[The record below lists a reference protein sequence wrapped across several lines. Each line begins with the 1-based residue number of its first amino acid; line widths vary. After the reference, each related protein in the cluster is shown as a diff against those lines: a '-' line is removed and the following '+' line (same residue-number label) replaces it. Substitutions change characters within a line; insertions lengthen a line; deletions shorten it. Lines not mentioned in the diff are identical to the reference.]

1 MQSCYGP
8 TPPAGPLEAA
18 LAEILDQ
25 KGRNEEGKLKEDAAD
40 LQELYAIYLT
50 RFLGD
55 RQGRNRAGLKNE
67 HEKYDE
73 Q

>member
-1 MQSCYGP
+1 
-8 TPPAGPLEAA
+8 
-18 LAEILDQ
+18 LDQ
-25 KGRNEEGKLKEDAAD
+25 KGRNEEGKLKEDEAD

-50 RFLGD
+50 RFSRD

-67 HEKYDE
+67 YEKYDE